1 MSAQIA
7 SSKRASTGPEV
18 PFAPAGKT
26 AVQDAVDPLD
36 AAARSTLD
44 LLHRAADIAEENRQ
58 RALEVAQK
66 LSVQLRAAED
76 RIRELESDLQHEQER
91 ADRAEKWL
99 YKISVEIEQQ
109 FFRREES
116 GRGTKAS
123 PPGILQTL
131 SRSAAVIG
139 VLRS

>member
-1 MSAQIA
+1 MSAQMV
-7 SSKRASTGPEV
+7 SGKRAFTGPEV

-44 LLHRAADIAEENRQ
+44 LLHRAADFAEENRQ

-66 LSVQLRAAED
+66 LSVQLRAAEG
-76 RIRELESDLQHEQER
+76 RIKELESDVQHERER

-109 FFRREES
+109 FFEREES
-116 GRGTKAS
+116 GRVAKATA
-123 PPGILQTL
+123 PGILQ
-131 SRSAAVIG
+131 
-139 VLRS
+139 VLRRTN

>member
-1 MSAQIA
+1 MSAQMA
-7 SSKRASTGPEV
+7 SGKRASTGPEV

-44 LLHRAADIAEENRQ
+44 LLHRAADLAEENRQ

-66 LSVQLRAAED
+66 FSVQLRAAEN
-76 RIRELESDLQHEQER
+76 RIKELELDLRYEQER

-99 YKISVEIEQQ
+99 DKISVEIEQQ
-109 FFRREES
+109 FFGREES
-116 GRGTKAS
+116 GRVAKAT
-123 PPGILQTL
+123 PPGILQ
-131 SRSAAVIG
+131 
-139 VLRS
+139 VLRRTN

>member
-7 SSKRASTGPEV
+7 SGKRASTGPEV

-26 AVQDAVDPLD
+26 AVQDAADPLE

-66 LSVQLRAAED
+66 FSVQLRAAEA
-76 RIRELESDLQHEQER
+76 RIKELESDLRYEQDR

-99 YKISVEIEQQ
+99 GKISVEIEQQ

-116 GRGTKAS
+116 DRGTKAT
-123 PPGILQTL
+123 PPGILQ
-131 SRSAAVIG
+131 A
-139 VLRS
+139 LRRTN